1 MSLYSLNVKPPC
13 TMHGA
18 ERPVYIGS
26 AEKDEYLM
34 NNGVLAVKIGCFC
47 GHIFRNY
54 GFSKIEKDPK

>member
-1 MSLYSLNVKPPC
+1 MSEQKKIATRDSYGNALKEL
-13 TMHGA
+13 
-18 ERPVYIGS
+18 GS